1 MLLFLIWTG
10 QGSPCLRILILVAR
24 SMKLSIIPAYEHH
37 NTSTN
42 DVESGLLLLQS
53 PLEALELQIMTTHP
67 NLHIHIF
74 RWKYI
79 WMIGQVMVR
88 KLWRLDWDF

>member
-1 MLLFLIWTG
+1 M
-10 QGSPCLRILILVAR
+10 ILVAR
-24 SMKLSIIPAYEHH
+24 SMNQSIIPAYEHH

-67 NLHIHIF
+67 HLHIHIQMGIYMDD
-74 RWKYI
+74 RPSDDI
-79 WMIGQVMVR
+79 
-88 KLWRLDWDF
+88 